1 MPEEVYTDNGVITI
15 RSWGCVS
22 EKEIHASKEKIKEIA
37 EETGLNKLLIDAQER
52 TALPGIT
59 ALYLFVR
66 SIAADPVLRRLRYAL
81 VFSEETT
88 EESVFLE
95 DTANNR
101 GIRFK
106 LFRTKEEA
114 SNWLK
119 GDV

>member
-1 MPEEVYTDNGVITI
+1 MPEEVYTNNGVIII

-22 EKEIHASKEKIKEIA
+22 EEEIYTSKEKVKEIA
-37 EETGLNKLLIDAQER
+37 EETGLNKLLIDARQR

-59 ALYLFVR
+59 ALYLFVG
-66 SIAADPVLRRLRYAL
+66 SIAADPLLRRLKCAL

-95 DTANNR
+95 DAANNR

-106 LFRTKEEA
+106 LFQTKEEA
-114 SNWLK
+114 FNWLK